1 MSFDNRSIFEEEHK
15 VFRDNFRRF
24 CEDEVK
30 PNQEKWIEQGIVDRE
45 IWEKAGENG
54 FLAPAVDEE
63 YGGLSLND
71 FRFSQIMI
79 EELSRIGENGFAL
92 SLHNDVIAPYIS
104 AYGSEE
110 QKQRWLPG
118 ICSGE
123 SILAIAM
130 TEPDTGSDLQAI
142 KSRLEDKGDH
152 YILNGSKTYISNG
165 IISDLVIVAAK
176 APEGV
181 TLVVVPRGAE
191 GFNRGRNLKK
201 MGMKS
206 QDTAELFFENVVV
219 PKTDVL
225 GQPGQGFIY
234 LMQKLAQERL
244 VTAAGAIGGSVFAFN
259 ETLNYVKERTAFG
272 KPIGKFQNTR
282 FRMAEMKTEI
292 TIGQTFIDS
301 LVMKLNDGTITPD
314 EASMAK
320 WWCTDLLNRV
330 VDQGVQFHGGAG
342 YMMEYPIARAYV
354 DARITPIF
362 AGTNEIMKEI
372 IGRSLGL

>member
-1 MSFDNRSIFEEEHK
+1 MTADNRAIFEEEHN
-15 VFRDNFRRF
+15 VFRENFRRF
-24 CEDEVK
+24 CEEEIV
-30 PNQEKWIEQGIVDRE
+30 PYQEKWIEQGIVDRE
-45 IWEKAGENG
+45 IWLKAGENG
-54 FLAPAVDEE
+54 FLAPFVDEE

-79 EELSRIGENGFAL
+79 EEMARVCESGFAL
-92 SLHNDVIAPYIS
+92 GLHNDVIAPYIVS
-104 AYGSEE
+104 YGSEE

-123 SILAIAM
+123 IILAVAM
-130 TEPDTGSDLQAI
+130 TEPDTGSDLQAV
-142 KSRLEDKGDH
+142 KTKLEDKGDH

-165 IISDLVIVAAK
+165 IISDLVIVVAK
-176 APEGV
+176 APEGIS
-181 TLVVVPRGAE
+181 LVCVPRGAE
-191 GFNRGRNLKK
+191 GFKRGRNLKK

-244 VTAAGAIGGSVFAFN
+244 VTALGALGGAQFAFD
-259 ETLNYVKERTAFG
+259 ETLKFVKERTAFG
-272 KPIGKFQNTR
+272 QPIGKFQNTR
-282 FRMAEMKTEI
+282 FKMAEMKTEI
-292 TIGQTFIDS
+292 TIGQVFLDN
-301 LVMKLNDGTITPD
+301 LVTKLNAGQITPD

-320 WWCTDLLNRV
+320 WWCTDLYNRV

>member
-1 MSFDNRSIFEEEHK
+1 MSLVNRSIFEEEHN

-24 CEDEVK
+24 AQEEVK
-30 PNQEKWIEQGIVDRE
+30 PHQEKWIEQGIVDRE
-45 IWEKAGENG
+45 IWEKAGANG
-54 FLAPAVDEE
+54 FLAPHVDEE
-63 YGGLSLND
+63 YGGLSLKD
-71 FRFSQIMI
+71 FRYSQIMI
-79 EELSRIGENGFAL
+79 EELAGIGENGFAL

-104 AYGSEE
+104 TYGNDE
-110 QKQRWLPG
+110 QKARWLPG
-118 ICSGE
+118 VCSGE
-123 SILAIAM
+123 TVLAIAM

-142 KSRLEDKGDH
+142 KSRLDDKGDH

-181 TLVVVPRGAE
+181 TLVCVPRGAE
-191 GFNRGRNLKK
+191 GFKRGRNLKK

-219 PKTDVL
+219 PKTDLL

-244 VTAAGAIGGSVFAFN
+244 VTAIGAVGGATYAFQ

-272 KPIGKFQNTR
+272 QPIGKFQNTR
-282 FRMAEMKTEI
+282 FGMAEMKTEI
-292 TIGQTFIDS
+292 TIGQTFIDN
-301 LVMKLNDGTITPD
+301 LVMKLNAGTITPD

-330 VDQGVQFHGGAG
+330 VDRGVQFHGGAG

-372 IGRSLGL
+372 IGRGLGL

>member
-15 VFRDNFRRF
+15 VFRENFRRF
-24 CEDEVK
+24 CEEEVK
-30 PNQEKWIEQGIVDRE
+30 PNQEKWIEQGIVDRS

-54 FLAPAVDEE
+54 FLAPAVEEE

-71 FRFSQIMI
+71 FRYSQIMI
-79 EELSRIGENGFAL
+79 EELARIGENGFAL
-92 SLHNDVIAPYIS
+92 SLHNDVIAPYLI
-104 AYGSEE
+104 AYCNEE

-118 ICSGE
+118 VCSGE
-123 SILAIAM
+123 IILAIAM

-142 KSRLEDKGDH
+142 KTRLEDKGDH
-152 YILNGSKTYISNG
+152 YVLNGSKTYISNG
-165 IISDLVIVAAK
+165 IISDLVVVAAK

-181 TLVVVPRGAE
+181 TLVCVPRGAE

-206 QDTAELFFENVVV
+206 QDTAELFFENVIV

-244 VTAAGAIGGSVFAFN
+244 VTSIGAIGGSVFAFN

-292 TIGQTFIDS
+292 TIGQVFVDN
-301 LVMKLNDGTITPD
+301 LVTKLNAGTITPD

-330 VDQGVQFHGGAG
+330 VDTGVQFHGGAG